1 MNPITAEWVAK
12 AEGDFATAK
21 REFGARKNPNHDA
34 VCFHAQQCAEKYLKA
49 RLQEAG
55 IPFGKT
61 HDLPTLLNLTLAVEQ
76 TWTSLLTDMQT
87 LSIYAVA
94 YRYPGDSADK
104 KDAKKALEACENF
117 RAIAR
122 QSLGL

>member
-1 MNPITAEWVAK
+1 MNPITAEWIAK

-21 REFGARKNPNHDA
+21 RELGARKNPNHDA
-34 VCFHAQQCAEKYLKA
+34 VCFHAQQCAENSRKA
-49 RLQEAG
+49 RLQQSG
-55 IPFGKT
+55 IPVGQT
-61 HDLPTLLNLTLAVEQ
+61 HDLPTLLTLTLVVEQ
-76 TWTSLLTDMQT
+76 TWSSLLTDMQT

-104 KDAKKALEACENF
+104 KDARKAVKICESF

-122 QSLGL
+122 KSLSL